1 MCKLSLYI
9 KFFKHAYVEGHL
21 MKARNEQH
29 YIDSWNSHIN
39 QLDDLALQVYWD
51 SADIDGYEK
60 YELLKS
66 QLKDLVLEAVKT
78 GLTFDS

>member
-1 MCKLSLYI
+1 MYKLSLYI
-9 KFFKHAYVEGHL
+9 EFSKHTYVEGHL

>member
-1 MCKLSLYI
+1 MYKLSLYI
-9 KFFKHAYVEGHL
+9 EFSKHKYVEGHL